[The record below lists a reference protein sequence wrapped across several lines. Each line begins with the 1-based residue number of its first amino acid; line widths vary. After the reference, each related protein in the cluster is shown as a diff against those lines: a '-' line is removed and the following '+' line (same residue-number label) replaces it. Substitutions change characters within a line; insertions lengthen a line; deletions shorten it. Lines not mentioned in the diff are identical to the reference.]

1 MSSFIQFRGI
11 YGHFLVSKSTNLV
24 HETYHCASKTPLKP
38 MTTELRWYKLSFF
51 VFLYIIY
58 LAFGALVFQYYE
70 SAYEVKYI
78 QGVFILMLSGC
89 SGIGW

>member
-1 MSSFIQFRGI
+1 
-11 YGHFLVSKSTNLV
+11 
-24 HETYHCASKTPLKP
+24 